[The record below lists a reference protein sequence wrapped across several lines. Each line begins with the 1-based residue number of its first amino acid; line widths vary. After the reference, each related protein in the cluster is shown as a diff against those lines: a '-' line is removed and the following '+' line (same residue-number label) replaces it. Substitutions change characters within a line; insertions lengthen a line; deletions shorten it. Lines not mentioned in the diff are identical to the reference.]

1 MDSRAQAGHEA
12 VRQAVLDYVEGV
24 YEADFGRVARCVHP
38 DLAKRGFFVTAND
51 TTESIMTFA
60 QLLDLARNYRQNN
73 QDAPKE
79 VVLFEVLDQT
89 ASVKLI
95 AAWGI
100 DYMHL
105 AKYNGQWLIVH
116 VLWQTQPNK

>member
-1 MDSRAQAGHEA
+1 MDSRAQADREA
-12 VRQAVLDYVEGV
+12 VRQAVLEYVEGV
-24 YEADFGRVARCVHP
+24 YEANPGRVARCVHP

-60 QLLDLARNYRQNN
+60 QLLDLARNYRQDN

-105 AKYNGQWLIVH
+105 AKYHGQWLIVH
-116 VLWQTQPNK
+116 VLWQTQPHT